1 MLHSKILGEAKCYI
15 INGSH
20 IKQYHKGVKF
30 YIKNPREGEGGG
42 GGIVYFSQKI
52 KMKVYIKCSQ

>member
-1 MLHSKILGEAKCYI
+1 MLHSKILEEAKCYI

-42 GGIVYFSQKI
+42 GVLCIFPK
-52 KMKVYIKCSQ
+52 KLK